1 MAAPTALMK
10 GGGERSSQS
19 VCGCQLPLGRGA
31 CAIHKKATIFH
42 IVVV

>member
-1 MAAPTALMK
+1 MAALTALMK
-10 GGGERSSQS
+10 QEGERTSQS
-19 VCGCQLPLGRGA
+19 ACGCQLPLGRGA